1 MCLPSQ
7 VTSSTVSKKALRKNP
22 QLLLRRRTKKR
33 EQIQTHQEKT
43 NKRLKVR
50 KSVPLL
56 KSKLSVLL
64 S

>member
-1 MCLPSQ
+1 MYLQSQ

-22 QLLLRRRTKKR
+22 QLLQRRRTRKR
-33 EQIQTHQEKT
+33 EQTQTHQEKT
-43 NKRLKVR
+43 NRRPKVR
-50 KSVPLL
+50 KNVPLL